1 MFACRYVPVNLS
13 LSKAAIAGMLQQ
25 PAPPVVSANHSDIQ
39 SLSSDALTDDTKST
53 VTE

>member
-1 MFACRYVPVNLS
+1 MFFSRYVPVNLS
-13 LSKAAIAGMLQQ
+13 LTKGTLAGMFQQ
-25 PAPPVVSANHSDIQ
+25 PTPPVVSVNTSDVQ